1 MRSPSLNPGLLA
13 IASISSPVFAL
24 LHKFRRLIFP
34 TKLYATPLSIVFP
47 TVRTPPDGIVV
58 AVKIASVAQ
67 RTPSISKNQLPVTS
81 DHVKPTWCQ

>member
-1 MRSPSLNPGLLA
+1 MRSPSLDPGLLA

-24 LHKFRRLIFP
+24 LHKLSRLIFP
-34 TKLYATPLSIVFP
+34 TKLYVTPLSIVFP

-58 AVKIASVAQ
+58 AVEVVSVAQ